1 MFGISPLKP
10 NSKKRQASHISH
22 CSHKTGSFY
31 KQLASVGYGC
41 LSGNMPCKPASL
53 IDLPHLLDRSSS
65 LLSHVERYRTATA
78 GYDTYLALGNTLLV
92 VSGLSSV
99 FVPVKMGI
107 LGMFVLVF
115 GLWMSEM
122 TPLPTFVFF
131 CMLIVFS
138 AVSEKEAEAQETNRL
153 KKASSSKVDE
163 RVVTPSKN
171 PSKTGQD
178 RLTTPKSSGKS
189 KKHK

>member
-1 MFGISPLKP
+1 MHQPG
-10 NSKKRQASHISH
+10 A
-22 CSHKTGSFY
+22 FY

-53 IDLPHLLDRSSS
+53 IDLPHLLDSSSS

-107 LGMFVLVF
+107 LGMLCLVL

-138 AVSEKEAEAQETNRL
+138 AFSEKEAEAHEASKL
-153 KKASSSKVDE
+153 KKASSSKVHAT
-163 RVVTPSKN
+163 VVTPSKN
-171 PSKTGQD
+171 SITAGQD
-178 RLTTPKSSGKS
+178 KLTTPRSSGKS